1 MTPPKRRRT
10 HVRASERPPPTPAL
24 EDRVAALEAAV
35 LGLTRSI
42 ANLKVLKD
50 SGQGLPTLPAG
61 SGHAL
66 SIARQKAGW
75 ANHQLAEAIGVT
87 KSMLSLW
94 ECEKH
99 AIPRWRAETITSIF
113 TTAGAEPPAWND
125 PPAWTDDTTTKQEE

>member
-1 MTPPKRRRT
+1 MTSSKPPPPKRRRT
-10 HVRASERPPPTPAL
+10 HIRASSTPPPTPSI
-24 EDRVAALEAAV
+24 EDRLAALEAAV
-35 LGLTRSI
+35 VGLTRSLS
-42 ANLKVLKD
+42 NLKVLKD

-94 ECEKH
+94 ECEKQ
-99 AIPRWRAETITSIF
+99 AIPRWRAEIITSIF
-113 TTAGAEPPAWND
+113 TNADAEPPAWE
-125 PPAWTDDTTTKQEE
+125 KE